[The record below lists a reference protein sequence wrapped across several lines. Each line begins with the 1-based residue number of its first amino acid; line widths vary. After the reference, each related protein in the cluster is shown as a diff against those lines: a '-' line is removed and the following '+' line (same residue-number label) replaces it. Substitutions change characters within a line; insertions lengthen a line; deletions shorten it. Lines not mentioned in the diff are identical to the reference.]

1 MGPGRVPL
9 FFFIQIRVGSQLPRS
24 LHLALTAENRV
35 NTAAPPQPLDLRE
48 ARLVTESGVAA
59 RVAALLEG
67 PLENLGFRIVR
78 VKVTAAAGCTI
89 QIMAEDAN
97 ALLTID
103 DCERIHDAISPI
115 LDLNDP
121 VSQAYR
127 LEISSAGIDRP
138 LVRVSDFVRAAGHEA
153 RIEMRGA
160 VDGRRRFKGL
170 IRAVRVD
177 GARALLT
184 LERLDAKATE
194 AAEVELDLADL
205 SEARLA
211 LTDDLI
217 RASLRAAK
225 AAVKGKP
232 AAEGK
237 APAQAMTKAARLK
250 NDPADNTRRKK

>member
-1 MGPGRVPL
+1 
-9 FFFIQIRVGSQLPRS
+9 
-24 LHLALTAENRV
+24 
-35 NTAAPPQPLDLRE
+35 
-48 ARLVTESGVAA
+48 
-59 RVAALLEG
+59 
-67 PLENLGFRIVR
+67 
-78 VKVTAAAGCTI
+78 
-89 QIMAEDAN
+89 
-97 ALLTID
+97 
-103 DCERIHDAISPI
+103 
-115 LDLNDP
+115 
-121 VSQAYR
+121 
-127 LEISSAGIDRP
+127 
-138 LVRVSDFVRAAGHEA
+138 
-153 RIEMRGA
+153 MRGA

-194 AAEVELDLADL
+194 AAEVELDLTDL